1 MGRENEVT
9 SYRVS
14 PQPGLLRC
22 PFCYSEATFGEVAGR
37 DHPDFGGHFIN
48 CTNERC
54 QACIGLRYA
63 GKEDPRPLLAEQ
75 WNRRANPEPSSLVDD
90 EDERGFTPSDYA
102 HTAALLRSSEAIRK
116 ATASNNHN
124 VILAALDLCAQ
135 RLDHVP
141 CGTEKVCH
149 PSDPH
154 CVWPTCKSREPE
166 TRGEADTNSASIAE
180 GTSHE

>member
-1 MGRENEVT
+1 MSLAT
-9 SYRVS
+9 
-14 PQPGLLRC
+14 GLLRC
-22 PFCYSEATFGEVAGR
+22 PFCYSEAEFGEVTGQ

-75 WNRRANPEPSSLVDD
+75 WNRRANPEPSSLADD

-102 HTAALLRSSEAIRK
+102 HTAALLRSSEALR
-116 ATASNNHN
+116 AR
-124 VILAALDLCAQ
+124 AQ
-135 RLDHVP
+135 MA
-141 CGTEKVCH
+141 
-149 PSDPH
+149 
-154 CVWPTCKSREPE
+154 E
-166 TRGEADTNSASIAE
+166 TRGSAQAE